1 MIALHR
7 LDGRLF
13 FLNAELIETIEQT
26 PDTVV
31 TLTTGRKYLVQESG
45 PAVVAEVLAY
55 RRAVARPG
63 PSILHPQ
70 QLLGESADG

>member
-31 TLTTGRKYLVQESG
+31 TLTTGRKYLVQEPV

-55 RRAVARPG
+55 RRALARPIPG
-63 PSILHPQ
+63 
-70 QLLGESADG
+70 LLDPGKPCGDRGDG

>member
-7 LDGRLF
+7 LDGKLF
-13 FLNAELIETIEQT
+13 YLNAELIETVEQT

-31 TLTTGRKYLVQESG
+31 TLTTGRKYLVQETG

-63 PSILHPQ
+63 PRILEPEMF
-70 QLLGESADG
+70 LGDSADG